1 MVFHGPQQEK
11 QVFIRRR
18 SISDRAIQTG
28 GGRKTGAENKSA
40 SYRPQRRKSWRRST
54 ACSLYV
60 LLLRY
65 WRRLSGVPIDIGIS
79 CGERN
84 PDPAISWGGG
94 SGEANGSR
102 RQTACKP
109 GSVAGRS
116 PRDGHSSGTPV
127 TGRLTRPT
135 RAAGPETDPSAVL
148 RPPHAAPT
156 WSCSRRG
163 LPCRSRRRARGALL
177 PHPFTLA
184 RRPCGPGRAVCSLW
198 HFPWGRPRRALPGSV
213 LPWSPDFPP
222 PRA

>member
-1 MVFHGPQQEK
+1 M
-11 QVFIRRR
+11 R
-18 SISDRAIQTG
+18 
-28 GGRKTGAENKSA
+28 
-40 SYRPQRRKSWRRST
+40 
-54 ACSLYV
+54 
-60 LLLRY
+60 
-65 WRRLSGVPIDIGIS
+65 
-79 CGERN
+79 
-84 PDPAISWGGG
+84 
-94 SGEANGSR
+94 
-102 RQTACKP
+102 
-109 GSVAGRS
+109 
-116 PRDGHSSGTPV
+116 GTPTPQYLGV
-127 TGRLTRPT
+127 VGPERRMGAGARRPVSRVLSRAAARAMAIHLGRPLPGRLTRPT

-222 PRA
+222 PRPEGGDGGHPAVWRLLTTPRRGPGQPRLRPAPRQRARACARGRRRCLHRARRRCAPGGNAAERRAPPPPWPRRSRRRA